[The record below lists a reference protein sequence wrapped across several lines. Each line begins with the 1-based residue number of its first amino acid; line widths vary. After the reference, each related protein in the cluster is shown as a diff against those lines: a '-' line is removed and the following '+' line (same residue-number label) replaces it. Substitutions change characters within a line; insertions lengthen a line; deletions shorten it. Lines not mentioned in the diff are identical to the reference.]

1 MGLVREHGGVILQ
14 SSPLYDFCKV
24 EQRGEW
30 IRILVALIEF
40 LRSGESK
47 VGYLNK
53 TLGRNMIHKAYSPP
67 EKGTDVQGRFFC
79 GCCKHGISGDNEYE
93 FPTFTLESLMRC
105 GLDTAVGRSDRK
117 PKRPNR
123 KRKRAH

>member
-14 SSPLYDFCKV
+14 SSSLYDFCKV

-30 IRILVALIEF
+30 IGILVALIEY

-53 TLGRNMIHKAYSPP
+53 TRTRNMIHKVCNCRKALTLKDGSIVDVASSASAGTAGINSTGFPP
-67 EKGTDVQGRFFC
+67 
-79 GCCKHGISGDNEYE
+79 
-93 FPTFTLESLMRC
+93 
-105 GLDTAVGRSDRK
+105 
-117 PKRPNR
+117 
-123 KRKRAH
+123 